1 MEYGTVLAPANED
14 LAPRAVA
21 SKTLGNHLVNGLR
34 LRTFNG
40 TLDLMGVCVQQAFL
54 RKSVSLSLR
63 QMVWQPAHQSKRG
76 RCLTG
81 APPAVPVPL

>member
-1 MEYGTVLAPANED
+1 MEYGTVLALANED
-14 LAPRAVA
+14 LAPRDLA

-54 RKSVSLSLR
+54 RKSDSLS
-63 QMVWQPAHQSKRG
+63 QEEGVA
-76 RCLTG
+76 TG
-81 APPAVPVPL
+81 TPVKTWALFDSRSPAVPVPL

>member
-21 SKTLGNHLVNGLR
+21 SKTSGNHLVNGLR

-40 TLDLMGVCVQQAFL
+40 TLDLMGVCSAGFSEKIRV
-54 RKSVSLSLR
+54 SLR

-76 RCLTG
+76 RCLTS